1 MKVTISHTKIKPDKR
16 AEINTA
22 GKRVLEALERE
33 RPQGFLYAVCPLSD
47 GETFVTLTVT
57 DDGVDNPL
65 HALPEFQAFAENF
78 KTWVA
83 EPPTAEQLTAATSY
97 RSF

>member
-16 AEINTA
+16 AEINAA

-33 RPQGFLYAVCPLSD
+33 RPQGFLYAVCPLPD
-47 GETFVTLTVT
+47 GENFVTLTIT
-57 DDGVDNPL
+57 DNGVDNPIL
-65 HALPEFQAFAENF
+65 ALPEFQAFAANF

-83 EPPTAEQLTAATSY
+83 EPPTAEQLTATTSY

>member
-1 MKVTISHTKIKPDKR
+1 MKVAISHTKIKPDKR
-16 AEINTA
+16 TEIDAA
-22 GKRVLEALERE
+22 GRRVLEALERE
-33 RPQGFLYAVCPLSD
+33 RPQGFLYAVCPLPD

-65 HALPEFQAFAENF
+65 VALPEFQAFAANF

-83 EPPTAEQLTAATSY
+83 EPPTAEHLTAPNSY